1 MKHNKLLLWEHLRV
15 WLTTGTIITVQYS
28 SGMLLTIPVK
38 RMNLIRLSNSTFGT
52 SIDQNANVTL
62 PRFKVSSTE
71 SDLLAGR
78 VFAFKSI
85 SRFPQMTAQC
95 SIQCKCRFEISAQ
108 DINGWIMEVVRFSTL
123 HIFTWYRSR
132 YLTLPVHSSYDLLRL
147 FTSPEIAE
155 GLIIFIRWKD
165 TFLSSCSCTRIV
177 TGTPA
182 SRRATDKDIWQYLDW
197 SHVGGAVQRA
207 KVRRRFTLIVFLRGA
222 LPSVTHS
229 PSRRRLRDVNPWPW
243 PLGRCRPEFQAAGSG
258 CLLLCYLCS
267 EWTQRKRKR
276 NGNIVT
282 RSAETKVLLARIIL
296 WALTHNCK
304 GLWEIG
310 TFHCFCSNHLFIC
323 LPFSPSCP
331 HSPFCLS
338 SLSSPICSFFS
349 RSPLSSS
356 SPLRPR
362 HPSLPILIISHFDFS
377 LRVPLFFP
385 PSVSLTSSS
394 SQSSLASYLNCPAC
408 RRTQSR
414 RTPRR
419 LYCQHQFLL

>member
-1 MKHNKLLLWEHLRV
+1 MKHNTLLLWEHLRV

-85 SRFPQMTAQC
+85 SRFPQMTVQC

-123 HIFTWYRSR
+123 HIFTCYRSR

-147 FTSPEIAE
+147 FALPEIAE

-165 TFLSSCSCTRIV
+165 TSLSSCSCTRIV
-177 TGTPA
+177 TVTPA

-222 LPSVTHS
+222 RPSVTHS

-243 PLGRCRPEFQAAGSG
+243 PLGCCRPEFQAAGSG

-267 EWTQRKRKR
+267 EWTQRKRKEMGTLWPAAPR
-276 NGNIVT
+276 PKSYWLGSFCGHLLTTARDYGKLGHFIV
-282 RSAETKVLLARIIL
+282 SAPIISL
-296 WALTHNCK
+296 
-304 GLWEIG
+304 
-310 TFHCFCSNHLFIC
+310 SV
-323 LPFSPSCP
+323 
-331 HSPFCLS
+331 CLS
-338 SLSSPICSFFS
+338 HPPVLTLLFVCHPSHLPSVLSFHALLSLPLLLFARAILHSLS
-349 RSPLSSS
+349 
-356 SPLRPR
+356 
-362 HPSLPILIISHFDFS
+362 
-377 LRVPLFFP
+377 
-385 PSVSLTSSS
+385 
-394 SQSSLASYLNCPAC
+394 
-408 RRTQSR
+408 
-414 RTPRR
+414 
-419 LYCQHQFLL
+419 

>member
-1 MKHNKLLLWEHLRV
+1 M
-15 WLTTGTIITVQYS
+15 TVQC
-28 SGMLLTIPVK
+28 G
-38 RMNLIRLSNSTFGT
+38 
-52 SIDQNANVTL
+52 
-62 PRFKVSSTE
+62 
-71 SDLLAGR
+71 
-78 VFAFKSI
+78 
-85 SRFPQMTAQC
+85 
-95 SIQCKCRFEISAQ
+95 IQPKCRFEISAQ

-147 FTSPEIAE
+147 FALPEIAE

-165 TFLSSCSCTRIV
+165 TSLSSCSCTRIV
-177 TGTPA
+177 TVTPA

-207 KVRRRFTLIVFLRGA
+207 KVRRRFTLIVF
-222 LPSVTHS
+222 S
-229 PSRRRLRDVNPWPW
+229 P
-243 PLGRCRPEFQAAGSG
+243 G
-258 CLLLCYLCS
+258 
-267 EWTQRKRKR
+267 
-276 NGNIVT
+276 
-282 RSAETKVLLARIIL
+282 RSAQRYSFSFPAPPAGCEPVTLTFGLLSPWVPGCRLGLPAAVLSLL
-296 WALTHNCK
+296 WVNTEKKKKKWEHCDPQRRDQSLTGSDHSV
-304 GLWEIG
+304 G
-310 TFHCFCSNHLFIC
+310 TYSQLQGIMGNWDISLFLLQSSLIC

-331 HSPFCLS
+331 YSPFCVS

-394 SQSSLASYLNCPAC
+394 SQSSLASYLNCSAC

>member
-1 MKHNKLLLWEHLRV
+1 MKHNTLLLWKHLRV

-38 RMNLIRLSNSTFGT
+38 RTNLIRLSNSTFGT

-85 SRFPQMTAQC
+85 SRFPQMTVQC
-95 SIQCKCRFEISAQ
+95 SIQPKCRFEISAQ

-147 FTSPEIAE
+147 FALPEIAE

-165 TFLSSCSCTRIV
+165 TSLSSCSCTRIV

-207 KVRRRFTLIVFLRGA
+207 KVRRRFTLIVFSPGRSAQRYSFSFPAPPAGCEPVTLTFGLLSPWVPGCRLG
-222 LPSVTHS
+222 LPAAVLS
-229 PSRRRLRDVNPWPW
+229 LLWVNT
-243 PLGRCRPEFQAAGSG
+243 E
-258 CLLLCYLCS
+258 
-267 EWTQRKRKR
+267 KKKR

-356 SPLRPR
+356 SPAPSFTPYLNYFPFWLLSPC
-362 HPSLPILIISHFDFS
+362 PSLLPSIRLSHLLILTVI
-377 LRVPLFFP
+377 
-385 PSVSLTSSS
+385 
-394 SQSSLASYLNCPAC
+394 
-408 RRTQSR
+408 
-414 RTPRR
+414 PR
-419 LYCQHQFLL
+419 FLS

>member
-28 SGMLLTIPVK
+28 SEMLLTIPGK

-85 SRFPQMTAQC
+85 SRFPQMTVQC
-95 SIQCKCRFEISAQ
+95 SIQPKCRFEISAQ

-147 FTSPEIAE
+147 FALPEIAE

-165 TFLSSCSCTRIV
+165 TSLSSCSCTRIV
-177 TGTPA
+177 TVTPA

-207 KVRRRFTLIVFLRGA
+207 KVRRRFTLIVF
-222 LPSVTHS
+222 S
-229 PSRRRLRDVNPWPW
+229 P
-243 PLGRCRPEFQAAGSG
+243 G
-258 CLLLCYLCS
+258 
-267 EWTQRKRKR
+267 
-276 NGNIVT
+276 
-282 RSAETKVLLARIIL
+282 RSAQRYSFSFPAPPAGCEPVTLTLGLLSPWVPGCRLGLPAAVLSLL
-296 WALTHNCK
+296 WVNTEKKKKKWEHCDPQRRDQSLTGSDHSV
-304 GLWEIG
+304 G
-310 TFHCFCSNHLFIC
+310 TYSQLQGIMGNWDISLF
-323 LPFSPSCP
+323 LLQSSLYLSAFLTL
-331 HSPFCLS
+331 LS
-338 SLSSPICSFFS
+338 SLSFLSVIPLISHLFFLFT
-349 RSPLSSS
+349 LSSLFLFSS
-356 SPLRPR
+356 SPAPSFTPYLNYFPFWLLSPC
-362 HPSLPILIISHFDFS
+362 PSLLPSIRLSHLLILTVI
-377 LRVPLFFP
+377 
-385 PSVSLTSSS
+385 
-394 SQSSLASYLNCPAC
+394 
-408 RRTQSR
+408 
-414 RTPRR
+414 PR
-419 LYCQHQFLL
+419 FLS